1 MEFVKD
7 ILSSVITSANV
18 KYYAEIVAEKS
29 MLRKLIKTTEE
40 ISNAC
45 YLGQEKTKDIL
56 EVTEKKIFDL
66 IQNRGTGDYV
76 PIRQVVLNAIEK
88 IEKASRNQ

>member
-1 MEFVKD
+1 MEFMKD

-45 YLGQEKTKDIL
+45 YLGQGKDPGYPGGHGEK
-56 EVTEKKIFDL
+56 DL
-66 IQNRGTGDYV
+66 RSDPEPGNRRLCSHPSGGC
-76 PIRQVVLNAIEK
+76 
-88 IEKASRNQ
+88 